1 MEYKEKEKN
10 EKNNKEKAYN
20 NNQELLKRNKEK
32 NNFKFNNNINAKN
45 SNTIYLKSKS
55 LLMYQ
60 SKLFFKLITYFHLI
74 KLYIIIFM
82 NRLSISF
89 EFNKRNFL
97 LKTSEVTLKIKDI
110 GNIQILSAEFFQKHN
125 KCSIYINDNLQTT
138 TKNKYGLTLQESG
151 INTVR
156 IIWNVKINSTYSM
169 FAECNKIVEI
179 NLSKFDT
186 TCVTTMNKMFYN
198 CLALTS
204 INFSNID
211 TSKVSVF
218 TDVFSSCVSLIS
230 LDLSSFITKKY
241 NIFAGMFSS
250 CSNLEYVNFKLFDSR
265 NYNFADAMFRD
276 SAEKLIVCSKNED
289 GLLSRFLSK
298 MKELKCNNYNYN
310 SNYINK
316 CYSKET
322 KFESI
327 YICDICGKNYVRKKM
342 PQIIIFI

>member
-10 EKNNKEKAYN
+10 EKNNKEKAFN

-97 LKTSEVTLKIKDI
+97 LKTSEVILKIKDT
-110 GNIQILSAEFFQKHN
+110 GYIQILSAEFFQKHN

-138 TKNKYGLTLQESG
+138 TKYDLTLQESG

-156 IIWNVKINSTYSM
+156 IIWNIKINSTDSM

-204 INFSNID
+204 INFSNIN

-218 TDVFSSCVSLIS
+218 ADVFSSCVSLIS
-230 LDLSSFITKKY
+230 LDLSSCITKEH

-265 NYNFADAMFRD
+265 NYKIVDAMFED

-327 YICDICGKNYVRKKM
+327 YM
-342 PQIIIFI
+342 